1 MDDSNPL
8 HIFDF
13 QKTNAWNDCTEAKA
27 IVSQAIKNVKATPYG
42 KRKKKADLIKSVS
55 GYASTTESEALAEAF
70 ADVFANGT
78 NANPLSIEIKRLT
91 IEQMKKYNKI

>member
-1 MDDSNPL
+1 M
-8 HIFDF
+8 
-13 QKTNAWNDCTEAKA
+13 
-27 IVSQAIKNVKATPYG
+27 
-42 KRKKKADLIKSVS
+42 S